1 MTDSKLNPSW
11 QYALVANRANHT
23 LGYTMPSTA
32 TEVREGVVLLCSVP
46 ELKEYWD
53 TALRHWV
60 WVVPYGARGWA
71 QCSLTVPSNS
81 GCL

>member
-1 MTDSKLNPSW
+1 MTDSKLNLSW
-11 QYALVANRANHT
+11 QYALAANRANHT

-32 TEVREGVVLLCSVP
+32 TEVKERVVLLCSVP
-46 ELKEYWD
+46 ELKECWD

-60 WVVPYGARGWA
+60 WVLPYEARGWA
-71 QCSLTVPSNS
+71 QCSLRVPSNS